1 LKLVST
7 FRETQLPQKWRAAFA
22 ESEVVS
28 SGNAIGTGSFGVVKD
43 AISRTY
49 GPVAI
54 KTQTFTCKDKA
65 VLLGKLGR
73 FISELSLNMLTND
86 QSVIVKCYGG
96 DIVVDDTEKIVRC
109 LIMMKR
115 EKCTLNSYLKQAR
128 TIPLLKALE
137 IALGLLR
144 IARALRRMEFSH
156 SDIKLDNILCSVT
169 GTDLCLTDLGQA
181 SSWASRYGSDV
192 MVDGFHTE
200 RTVPWRARYPH
211 CSTKNNTCM
220 ADETV
225 DQFSVALLILQL
237 TLGKTHPIAQVAVST
252 KKVGDH
258 RWCTRLLMF
267 LICVRYYFLFAY
279 RWIWTYASAGNISL
293 PLWKHSLS
301 RLRDF

>member
-1 LKLVST
+1 MKLVST
-7 FRETQLPQKWRAAFA
+7 FRDSQFPQKWRAAFA

-54 KTQTFTCKDKA
+54 KTQTFPCKEKA
-65 VLLGKLGR
+65 VLLDKLGR
-73 FISELSLNMLTND
+73 FVSELSLNMLTND
-86 QSVIVKCYGG
+86 ETVTVKCYGG
-96 DIVVDDTEKIVRC
+96 DIVVDDNEKMVRC

-115 EKCTLNSYLKQAR
+115 EKCTLSSYLKQAR
-128 TIPLLKALE
+128 AIPLLKALE

-181 SSWASRYGSDV
+181 SSWTSRHGRDV
-192 MVDGFHTE
+192 MVDGFHTGA

-225 DQFSVALLILQL
+225 DQFSVALLILQI
-237 TLGKTHPIAQVAVST
+237 TLGKTHPIAEVAVSS
-252 KKVGDH
+252 KKVGE
-258 RWCTRLLMF
+258 
-267 LICVRYYFLFAY
+267 
-279 RWIWTYASAGNISL
+279 
-293 PLWKHSLS
+293 
-301 RLRDF
+301 